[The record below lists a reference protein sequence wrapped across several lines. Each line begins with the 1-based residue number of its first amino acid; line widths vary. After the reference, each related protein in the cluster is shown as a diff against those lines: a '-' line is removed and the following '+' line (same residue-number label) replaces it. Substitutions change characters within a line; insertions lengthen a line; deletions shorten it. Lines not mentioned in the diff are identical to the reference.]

1 MNLPHPLFQCG
12 FNSLSCTMK
21 LRSQNKPVLKHR
33 AILLHFL
40 KYLVK
45 TVDNINLS
53 F

>member
-12 FNSLSCTMK
+12 FHPLSCSMK
-21 LRSQNKPVLKHR
+21 LRSQNKPILKHR
-33 AILLHFL
+33 AILLRFV

-45 TVDNINLS
+45 TVDDINLS